1 MKRNV
6 NIEKIYLITLILFI
20 VDFFVKRIVV
30 KYVDLFKKIE
40 VIPNFFYISYVQN
53 TGAAWSIL
61 DNSTILLSLLSVVA
75 FVIIGAYLK
84 KIKEFNKW
92 KIIAF
97 GLLLGGILG
106 NFIDRVMYGYVIDY
120 LDFYIFGYNYP
131 VFNIADMCI
140 VVGAFMLIIDVI
152 RGEKHE
158 RNSG

>member
-40 VIPNFFYISYVQN
+40 VIPKFFYISYVQN

-61 DNSTILLSLLSVVA
+61 DNSTILLSVLSIVA
-75 FVIIGAYLK
+75 FIIISSYLK

-92 KIIAF
+92 KILAF

-158 RNSG
+158 RSSR